1 MTLSQLRARGALLD
15 TWLPRLRRARSWLL
29 VIAALVVLALVV
41 DAFIDLSRQVTY
53 EGVVHAVRRIPGW
66 KLGLAVLAT
75 ALSFFSLTGYDAS
88 ALRYAGARVPYRVVA
103 KTAFIAYALS
113 NMIGLGVFTG
123 GAVRLRLYGAAGVE
137 AGLITRAIAFNALAF
152 GLGISVVGAVG
163 VLLDAAALAPLA
175 HLPAWIMQLFCIA
188 VLLLAAI
195 LMWAC
200 RKGEFVAGP
209 VRIRLPAPS
218 LAWQQLGVSV
228 VDIVASAAVLWWLLP
243 EGAIGFPAFVGFYAA
258 AMVLGVISHVP
269 GGLGVF
275 EAVMLL
281 ALGGRVPSEALAGAL
296 VLYRL
301 IYYVLP
307 LMLAMLVL
315 AMHEIGHGPAA
326 PVARAMVGMAP
337 RLLAAFTAVVA
348 VMLLVSGVTPATGRA
363 TELLSMHVPLG
374 LVEAAHFLSSIAGL
388 ALLFVARA
396 LLRRLDAAWWA
407 ALIITVV
414 ALALALPKG
423 LAVVES
429 VVLGT
434 LLLVLLASRKQ
445 FNRKASLLAVPF
457 SGGWLVAMGVTFAAV
472 TALLFFAYHG
482 VEYGNQL
489 WWQFEFDAH
498 APRSL
503 RAMVGVAILALALA
517 LRQLLRP
524 PAPPL
529 PLPTDDELARAE
541 AIVRLQDSADAGLA
555 LTGDKPLLFSEND
568 KAFVMFGRQGKSW
581 IALSDPVGP
590 RQDWD
595 ELVWRFLERARDSG
609 ARGCFYQVRP
619 EALPLYLDA
628 GLRLFKLGEYAW
640 VPLPEFSLQ
649 GKRRSNLRNGVNR
662 CEREG
667 LEFAVIDVQQVPEVL
682 GQLRAVSDQW
692 LSRHNTAEKRFS
704 VGAFDDAYLVRN
716 PVAVVRREG
725 RILAFASLLVTDTR
739 QEASI
744 DLMRHVED
752 MPNGTMDFLFAKLM
766 LHFSLHG
773 FARFGLGMAPLSGM
787 AGHALAP
794 RWHRVG
800 RLLFAHGEHFYNFRG
815 LRAFKEKFDPQW
827 EARYL
832 AAPGGVTPLLV
843 LGDVAALISGG
854 YRGVIGK

>member
-1 MTLSQLRARGALLD
+1 MTLSQLRARGAFVD
-15 TWLPRLRRARSWLL
+15 TWLPRLQRARPWLL
-29 VIAALVVLALVV
+29 AAAALVVAGLVI
-41 DAFIDLSRQVTY
+41 DAFIDLSHQVTY
-53 EGVVHAVRRIPGW
+53 AGVLAAVQGVAGW
-66 KLGLAVLAT
+66 KLGMALLAT
-75 ALSFFSLTGYDAS
+75 AVSFFSLTFYDAS

-163 VLLDAAALAPLA
+163 VLLDAASLAPLA
-175 HLPAWIMQLFCIA
+175 HVPVWVLQAVCIAALLAAA
-188 VLLLAAI
+188 VLL
-195 LMWAC
+195 WAC
-200 RKGEFVAGP
+200 RKGEFAAGP
-209 VRIRLPAPS
+209 VRIRLPAPW

-243 EGAIGFPAFVGFYAA
+243 EGAIDFSAFVGFYAA

-281 ALGGRVPSEALAGAL
+281 ALGGRVPSESLAGAL

-307 LMLAMLVL
+307 LLLAMGVL
-315 AMHEIGHGPAA
+315 AVHEVGRGPAA

-348 VMLLVSGVTPATGRA
+348 VMLLVSGVTPATDEA
-363 TELLSMHVPLG
+363 TALLALHVPLL
-374 LVEAAHFLSSIAGL
+374 LVEAAHFLSSIAGV
-388 ALLFVARA
+388 AMLFVARA

-407 ALIITVV
+407 AVGLTLV
-414 ALALALPKG
+414 ALVLALPKG
-423 LAVVES
+423 LAIDES
-429 VVLGT
+429 LVLGSLMVVL
-434 LLLVLLASRKQ
+434 LLSRKQ
-445 FNRKASLLAVPF
+445 FTRKASLLAVPF
-457 SGGWLVAMGVTFAAV
+457 SEGWLLAMAVVCVAV
-472 TALLFFAYHG
+472 TALLFFAYRD
-482 VEYGNQL
+482 VDYGNQL
-489 WWQFEFDAH
+489 WWQFEFDAE

-503 RAMVGVAILALALA
+503 RAMVGVSILALALA
-517 LRQLLRP
+517 VRQLLHP

-529 PLPTDDELARAE
+529 PLPTAEELDRAD
-541 AIVRLQDSADAGLA
+541 AIIRQQSSADAGLA
-555 LTGDKPLLFSEND
+555 LTGDKPLMFSENG

-595 ELVWRFLERARDSG
+595 ELVWRFLERAKESG

-619 EALPLYLDA
+619 DALPLYLDA

-640 VPLPEFSLQ
+640 VPLAEFSLQ
-649 GKRRSNLRNGVNR
+649 GKRRGNLRNGVNR

-667 LEFAVIDVQQVPEVL
+667 LEFALIDTVDVPAL
-682 GQLRAVSDQW
+682 LPQLRAVSDAW
-692 LSRHNTAEKRFS
+692 LGKHNTAEKRFS
-704 VGAFDDAYLVRN
+704 VGAFDDAYVARN
-716 PVAVVRREG
+716 PVAVARREG
-725 RILAFASLLVTDTR
+725 KILAFASLLTSDLK

-766 LHFSLHG
+766 LHFAQAG
-773 FARFGLGMAPLSGM
+773 YARFGLGMAPLSGM

-794 RWHRVG
+794 RWHRIG
-800 RLLFAHGEHFYNFRG
+800 RLLYSHGEHFYNFRG

-854 YRGVIGK
+854 YKGVIGK

>member
-1 MTLSQLRARGALLD
+1 MTLSQLRARGAFVD
-15 TWLPRLRRARSWLL
+15 TWLPRLQRARPWLIGL
-29 VIAALVVLALVV
+29 AALVVAGLVIETFV
-41 DAFIDLSRQVTY
+41 DLSHQVTY
-53 EGVVHAVRRIPGW
+53 EDVIAAVRGVEGW
-66 KLGLAVLAT
+66 KLGMALLAT
-75 ALSFFSLTGYDAS
+75 AVSFFSLTFYDAS

-137 AGLITRAIAFNALAF
+137 AGLISRAIAFNALAF

-163 VLLDAAALAPLA
+163 VLLDAGTLAPLA
-175 HLPAWIMQLFCIA
+175 HMPVWTLQLICA
-188 VLLLAAI
+188 VALLAAAA

-209 VRIRLPAPS
+209 IRIRLPAPS
-218 LAWQQLGVSV
+218 LAWQQLAVSV

-243 EGAIGFPAFVGFYAA
+243 SGSIDFPAFVGFYAA

-275 EAVMLL
+275 EAVMLV

-307 LMLAMLVL
+307 LLLAMLVL
-315 AMHEIGHGPAA
+315 AVHEVGRGPAA

-348 VMLLVSGVTPATGRA
+348 IMLLVSGVTPATDEA
-363 TELLSMHVPLG
+363 TELLALHVPLL
-374 LVEAAHFLSSIAGL
+374 LVEAAHFLSSIAGV
-388 ALLFVARA
+388 AMLFVARA

-407 ALIITVV
+407 AVGLTLS
-414 ALALALPKG
+414 ALVLALPKG
-423 LAVVES
+423 LAVDES
-429 VVLGT
+429 LVLGSLMVVL
-434 LLLVLLASRKQ
+434 LLSRKQ
-445 FNRKASLLAVPF
+445 FTRKASLLAVPF
-457 SGGWLVAMGVTFAAV
+457 SGGWLLAMAVVCVAV
-472 TALLFFAYHG
+472 TALLFFAYRD
-482 VEYGNQL
+482 VDYGNQL
-489 WWQFEFDAH
+489 WWQFEFDAE

-503 RAMVGVAILALALA
+503 RAMVGVSILSLALA

-529 PLPTDDELARAE
+529 PLPLPEELDRAA
-541 AIVRLQDSADAGLA
+541 AIIGQQSSADGGLA
-555 LTGDKPLLFSEND
+555 LTGDKPLMFSENG

-595 ELVWRFLERARDSG
+595 ELVLRFLERAKESG

-619 EALPLYLDA
+619 DALPLYLDA

-640 VPLPEFSLQ
+640 VPLAEFSLQ
-649 GKRRSNLRNGVNR
+649 GKRRGNLRNGVNR

-667 LEFAVIDVQQVPEVL
+667 LEFALIDTADVPALLPE
-682 GQLRAVSDQW
+682 LRAVSDAW
-692 LSRHNTAEKRFS
+692 LGKHKTAEKRFS
-704 VGAFDDAYLVRN
+704 VGAFEDAYVARN
-716 PVAVVRREG
+716 PVAVARREG
-725 RILAFASLLVTDTR
+725 KILAFASLLTTATR

-766 LHFSLHG
+766 LHFAQDG
-773 FARFGLGMAPLSGM
+773 YARFGLGMAPLSGM

-794 RWHRVG
+794 RWHRIG

-854 YRGVIGK
+854 YKGVIGK

>member
-1 MTLSQLRARGALLD
+1 MKLSQLRAFGAFVD
-15 TWLPRLRRARSWLL
+15 TWLPRLQRARPWLL
-29 VIAALVVLALVV
+29 ALAALVVAGLVV
-41 DAFIDLSRQVTY
+41 EAFADLSRQVTY
-53 EGVVHAVRRIPGW
+53 DGVLAAARGIEGW
-66 KLGLAVLAT
+66 KLGMALLAT
-75 ALSFFSLTGYDAS
+75 AVSFFSLTLYDAS

-137 AGLITRAIAFNALAF
+137 AGLISRAIAFNALAF

-163 VLLDAAALAPLA
+163 VLMDASALASLA
-175 HLPAWIMQLFCIA
+175 HVPVWALQWICA
-188 VLLLAAI
+188 VALLAAAA

-200 RKGEFVAGP
+200 RKGEFAAGP
-209 VRIRLPAPS
+209 VRIRLPSPS

-228 VDIVASAAVLWWLLP
+228 VDIAASAAVLWWLLP
-243 EGAIGFPAFVGFYAA
+243 QGAIGFPAFVGFYAA

-281 ALGGRVPSEALAGAL
+281 ALGTHVPSASLAGAL

-301 IYYVLP
+301 VYYVLP
-307 LMLAMLVL
+307 LLLAMLVL
-315 AMHEIGHGPAA
+315 AVHEVGRSPAA
-326 PVARAMVGMAP
+326 PVARAMAGMAP
-337 RLLAAFTAVVA
+337 RLLAAFAAVVA
-348 VMLLVSGVTPATGRA
+348 VMLLVSGVTPATERA
-363 TELLSMHVPLG
+363 TELLAMHVPLG
-374 LVEAAHFLSSIAGL
+374 LVEAAHFLSSIAGV

-407 ALIITVV
+407 ALVITLV
-414 ALALALPKG
+414 ALVLALPKG

-429 VVLGT
+429 LVLGSLLVVL
-434 LLLVLLASRKQ
+434 LLSRRQ

-457 SGGWLVAMGVTFAAV
+457 SGGWLLAMLVTCVAV
-472 TALLFFAYHG
+472 TALLFFAYRD
-482 VEYGNQL
+482 VDYGNQL

-503 RAMVGVAILALALA
+503 RAMVGVSILALALA
-517 LRQLLRP
+517 LRQLLHP

-529 PLPTDDELARAE
+529 PLPSDDELVRAD
-541 AIVRLQDSADAGLA
+541 IVIRQQDSADAGLA

-581 IALSDPVGP
+581 IALSDPVGS
-590 RQDWD
+590 RQDWG
-595 ELVWRFLERARDSG
+595 ELVWRFLERAKESG

-619 EALPLYLDA
+619 DALPLYLDA
-628 GLRLFKLGEYAW
+628 GLRLLKLGEYAW
-640 VPLPEFSLQ
+640 VPLEGFTLQ

-667 LEFAVIDVQQVPEVL
+667 LEFALIDTADVPALL
-682 GQLRAVSDQW
+682 GELRAVSDAW
-692 LSRHNTAEKRFS
+692 LSRHHTAEKRFS
-704 VGAFDDAYLVRN
+704 VGAFDDDYVSRN
-716 PVAVVRREG
+716 PVAVARREG
-725 RILAFASLLVTDTR
+725 RVLAFATLLTSDTK

-744 DLMRHVED
+744 DLMRHVDE
-752 MPNGTMDFLFAKLM
+752 MPNGTMDFLFSKLM
-766 LHFSLHG
+766 LHFAQDG
-773 FARFGLGMAPLSGM
+773 YARFGLGMAPLSGM

-794 RWHRVG
+794 RWHRIG
-800 RLLFAHGEHFYNFRG
+800 RLLFSHGEHFYNFRG

-832 AAPGGVTPLLV
+832 AAPGGMTPLLV

-854 YRGVIGK
+854 YKGVIGK